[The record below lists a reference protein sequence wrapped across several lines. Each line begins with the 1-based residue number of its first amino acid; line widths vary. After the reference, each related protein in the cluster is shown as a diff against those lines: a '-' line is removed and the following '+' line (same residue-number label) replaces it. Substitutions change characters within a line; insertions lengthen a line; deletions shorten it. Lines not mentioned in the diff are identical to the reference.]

1 MKIFIPLLFASAILS
16 IQAFSQEKAP
26 VSFFVKKQKGFGL
39 VDKDSTFSLKFQF
52 RIQNRATYNSISPS
66 DLTSDS
72 FEFRVRRLRMKFEGF
87 VVDPRL
93 TYYIQLS
100 FSRGDMDWKGPEN
113 SAVNNSPNVVRDAV
127 IFYNP
132 TKDLKLGFG
141 QTKLPGNRQRVVSSG
156 DQQFYDRSIVNANF
170 NIDRDFGFFAHL
182 TKDHYALRGALTS
195 GEGRNSL
202 ISPNTGLAYTGRV
215 EWLPFG
221 RFTDGND
228 YVEGDLARE
237 ETPKLSLAATYSYN
251 AKALREAGQLGNDL
265 YETRSINNYSFD
277 AVFKFNGWA
286 WYSEY
291 ANRSVIEPIT
301 INPSDNTKTRLILA
315 GYGYMSQVSYLFKN
329 NFEVAGRFASVVP
342 AASVYNDPNF
352 PSINTKQTDQVELG
366 VTKYLNGHRVK
377 VQGALVYFNQKDLRI
392 NQESSSGMGAVF
404 QFELGI

>member
-1 MKIFIPLLFASAILS
+1 MKKSSILMVIFAILTLS
-16 IQAFSQEKAP
+16 VYSQEKPA
-26 VSFFVKKQKGFGL
+26 VNSFVKKQKGFGV

-52 RIQNRATYNSISPS
+52 RIQNRAAYYSVSDS
-66 DLTSDS
+66 DLTPDS
-72 FEFRVRRLRMKFEGF
+72 FEFRVRRLRLKLEGF

-100 FSRGDMDWKGPEN
+100 FSRGDMDWRGPDN
-113 SAVNNSPNVVRDAV
+113 STINNSPNIVRDAV

-156 DQQFYDRSIVNANF
+156 DQQFYDRSIVNSSF

-182 TKDHYALRGALTS
+182 TKDHFALRGAITS

-202 ISPNTGLAYTGRV
+202 ISPNNGLAYTGRL

-237 ETPKLSLAATYSYN
+237 QTPKLSLAATYSYN
-251 AKALREAGQLGNDL
+251 SQAVRQAGQLGNDL
-265 YETRSINNYSFD
+265 YEERSIKNYSFD
-277 AVFKFNGWA
+277 ALFKYKGWA
-286 WYSEY
+286 WSSEY
-291 ANRSVIEPIT
+291 ANRDATNPIT
-301 INPSDNTKTRLILA
+301 VNESDATKTRLILA
-315 GYGYMSQVSYLFKN
+315 GHGYMTQLSYLFKN
-329 NFEVAGRFASVVP
+329 NFEIAGRFASVVP
-342 AASVYNDPNF
+342 ASSVYNDPNF
-352 PSINTKQTDQVELG
+352 PSINTKQMDQVELG

-377 VQGALVYFNQKDLRI
+377 IQGALVYLNQTDLRTS
-392 NQESSSGMGAVF
+392 QESSSGWGAVF
-404 QFELGI
+404 QIELGI